1 MSTEPQTSGWG
12 GPSRRRV
19 PRFPL
24 QATLDVTVLRS
35 GIPDTVPGRSVN
47 ICERGIAAML
57 AGELSPGEAV
67 GVEIRLSAAAAPLRT
82 RALVRHQQ
90 KLHCGMEFVGL
101 SVAQQMAIRQWA
113 TDTNAKIEEATKKT
127 IRSS

>member
-1 MSTEPQTSGWG
+1 MAAEARGWTG
-12 GPSRRRV
+12 VSRRRE

-24 QATLDVTVLRS
+24 QSVLDVTVLRS

-47 ICERGIAAML
+47 LCERGIAAML

-67 GVEIRLSAAAAPLRT
+67 GVEICLSSAAAPLRT
-82 RALVRHQQ
+82 RALVRHQH

-113 TDTNAKIEEATKKT
+113 TDTDAKIEEA
-127 IRSS
+127 